1 MKIAVIG
8 AGVAGLAAAYDLARA
23 GHSVTVFEGGSEVGG
38 LAAGFRCPH
47 WDWSL
52 EKYYHHIFSSD
63 RHILELAA
71 ELGVDVVFQRPD
83 TVAYHN
89 GGFYPLDS
97 VTGVLRFPAFK
108 GLAALRFGLVV
119 AYLRMLSDGVAL
131 ERHTAHAW
139 LQRWMGRAAYG
150 AVLEPLLLSKFGEQH
165 YRDVNL
171 SWIWARLKARTP
183 RLGTFAGG
191 FQALLEVLAQRTVA
205 LGVQLQLNTAVT
217 EITPAGGGV
226 ALSTASGVQQFEQCL
241 VTVSPRQLAK
251 LAPALPAAYRDTL
264 LGLQSMGAVVLVL
277 ALRRRLTH
285 HYWFNLPKAAGFP
298 FLALVEH
305 TNFVDA
311 AHYGGDHLIYCGDYL
326 DASHAH
332 FQLSKSEL
340 LARFLP
346 EFVRFNPEFTPD
358 WIRETWLFRT
368 PYAQPVPLV
377 NHSQHLPALRTPLPG
392 LWFASMS
399 QVYPWDR
406 GTNFAVELGRR
417 VAREMQR
424 PAG

>member
-8 AGVAGLAAAYDLARA
+8 AGVAGLSAAYDLARA
-23 GHSVTVFEGGSEVGG
+23 GHSVTVFEGGPEVGG

-63 RHILELAA
+63 RHILELAK
-71 ELGVDVVFQRPD
+71 ELGVDVVFKRPD

-97 VTGVLRFPAFK
+97 VAGVLRFPAFR

-119 AYLRMLSDGVAL
+119 GYLRMLSDGVAL

-150 AVLEPLLLSKFGEQH
+150 AVLEPLLHSKFGEQH

-191 FQALLEVLAQRTVA
+191 FQALLQVLAQRTVA
-205 LGVQLQLNTAVT
+205 LGVQLQMNTAVM
-217 EITPAGGGV
+217 EITPAVGGV
-226 ALSTASGVQQFEQCL
+226 ALLTAAGAQQFDQCL
-241 VTVSPRQLAK
+241 ATVSPRQLAK

-277 ALRRRLTH
+277 ALRRQLTN

-326 DASHAH
+326 DASHEH
-332 FQLSKSEL
+332 FQLNKAEL

-346 EFVRFNPEFTPD
+346 EFVRFNPDFTTD

-377 NHSQHLPALRTPLPG
+377 NHSQHLPALQTPLPG

-417 VAREMQR
+417 VAREMQQ